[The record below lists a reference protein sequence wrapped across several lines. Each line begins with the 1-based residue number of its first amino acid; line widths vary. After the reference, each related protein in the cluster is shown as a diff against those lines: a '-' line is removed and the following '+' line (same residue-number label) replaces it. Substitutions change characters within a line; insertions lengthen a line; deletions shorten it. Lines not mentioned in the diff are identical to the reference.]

1 MPELPEVE
9 TIKNQLRNKI
19 RGKKIEKVEVR
30 LAKMIKHAS
39 VNFFKSKVIGAQVK
53 DVCRRAKLLIIKLS
67 NGYSLVIHLKISGQ
81 IIYLVR
87 PAGQV
92 RPDQK
97 HTHLIYHFSDNT
109 CLLHNDLRQFGYVK
123 LIKTPDLEELFV
135 KENYGPEPLKKSFT
149 PHLLRGKK
157 NKRSP
162 TSVRKG
168 AGFTLKKFTELLKQR
183 PKKKIKPLLMDQT
196 FIAGVGN
203 IYAQEVCW
211 WAKVLPIRLVKSL
224 SETEIKDLYYC
235 LIKILKAAIK
245 AKGTTVVAYI
255 NARGQKG
262 GYASRLK
269 VYGRENEKCQRC
281 GKRIKKIVLAGRGTC
296 YCSGCQK

>member
-19 RGKKIEKVEVR
+19 RGKKIEKVEIK

-135 KENYGPEPLKKSFT
+135 KENYGPEPLEKS
-149 PHLLRGKK
+149 
-157 NKRSP
+157 
-162 TSVRKG
+162 
-168 AGFTLKKFTELLKQR
+168 FTLKKFTELLKQR

-211 WAKVLPIRLVKSL
+211 WAKILPTRLVKSL
-224 SETEIKDLYYC
+224 SATEIKDLYYC

-245 AKGTTVVAYI
+245 AKGTTVAAYI
-255 NARGQKG
+255 NARGQQG